1 MKKNIAV
8 AVLIPA
14 LLLLF
19 LASARSGQ
27 DKPSGPFAENPPLHT
42 SLDDAA
48 ARARALRLWED
59 PLWLTLGHFRHG
71 KSLVDD
77 PGFFLSQNGKKSPE
91 EELFATLSAIFDPN
105 GDKAGSPASRF
116 PARMA
121 FLAERLDLTLEAAPG
136 VRSQAFEEIFA
147 ALSPR
152 SVSLVF
158 ASSSMNS
165 PASMFGHT
173 FLVADTASGSR
184 LTAGAINYAAL
195 TGETFGFGYAA
206 KGLLG
211 YYKGYYSTSPY
222 HEKIK
227 EYADIAH
234 RDLWEYPANLTPP
247 EIRRMMAHLYELNGI
262 YSDYFFV
269 GENCSLG
276 LLFLLDAARPGLD
289 LAGKTGVMVF
299 PSDTVRIVRQA
310 GMIGEG
316 VLRPSAAEKMRQRA
330 FGLSPAE
337 RKLAMDAARGNVS
350 PEAVL
355 ADPALSGPVK
365 ARVLDL
371 AADALGYLYTA
382 QKIGK
387 DEYVPRFRA
396 ALSARSRVN
405 ADDPGLSAK
414 EEEADG
420 DGRVSPELGH
430 RASMLALG
438 WGARDGA
445 GFFRLDVTAA
455 GHGLTDPAPGYPFGS
470 QVLAGRA
477 TMEAAEDGE
486 GLSLERLDLLDLVSL
501 APQDD
506 LFSPVSW
513 KTRAGYRK
521 VVSKDGQRTGMAE
534 IEIGKGLCRR
544 FPGSGLIYVFLGARA
559 NAGNGLDGGWALG
572 PTIEAGI
579 LARPLAFLVLHV
591 KGGAA
596 RFFPD
601 PDHSRESLSIEAAWA
616 VSANAAVA
624 LDVNF
629 SRDYDFSETG
639 AGAGVR
645 IHF

>member
-14 LLLLF
+14 LLFLF
-19 LASARSGQ
+19 LASARS
-27 DKPSGPFAENPPLHT
+27 DPNILAGPDAEKSPLHI
-42 SLDDAA
+42 SLDDAK
-48 ARARALRLWED
+48 ARARAMKLWED

-77 PGFFLSQNGKKSPE
+77 PGFFLSQNGKESPK
-91 EELFATLSAIFDPN
+91 EELFATLSAIFDPEA
-105 GDKAGSPASRF
+105 DKPGSPASRF
-116 PARMA
+116 PARA
-121 FLAERLDLTLEAAPG
+121 DFLAGRLGLAPEAAPG
-136 VRSQAFEEIFA
+136 IRSQAFEEIFA
-147 ALSPR
+147 ALSPQ

-211 YYKGYYSTSPY
+211 YYKGYYSMSPY

-289 LAGKTGVMVF
+289 LVGKTGAIVF
-299 PSDTVRIVRQA
+299 PSDTVRIAKEA
-310 GMIGEG
+310 GMIGDG

-330 FGLSPAE
+330 QGLAPAE
-337 RKLAMDAARGNVS
+337 RKLAMDAARGRVS

-382 QKIGK
+382 EKIGK
-387 DEYVPRFRA
+387 DDYVSRFRG
-396 ALSARSRVN
+396 ALSARSLLN
-405 ADDPGLSAK
+405 ADDPGPPA
-414 EEEADG
+414 EGVRDDE
-420 DGRVSPELGH
+420 GRGSPEQGH
-430 RASMLALG
+430 RASMLAFG
-438 WGARDGA
+438 WGERDGK
-445 GFFRLDVTAA
+445 GLFRLDITVA
-455 GHGLTDPAPGYPFGS
+455 GHGLTDPAPGYPLGS
-470 QVLAGRA
+470 QVLAGRLA
-477 TMEAAEDGE
+477 IEAPEDGS

-501 APQDD
+501 SPRDD

-513 KTRAGYRK
+513 KTRAGYK
-521 VVSKDGQRTGMAE
+521 KAVSGDGKRLGMAE

-544 FPGSGLIYVFLGARA
+544 FPGSGLAYVFLGARA
-559 NAGNGLDGGWALG
+559 DAGKGLDGGWALG
-572 PTIEAGI
+572 PTLEAGI
-579 LARPLAFLVLHV
+579 LARPLPFLTIHV

-601 PDHSRESLSIEAAWA
+601 PDHHRESLSIDASWA

-624 LDVNF
+624 ADINF
-629 SRDYDFSETG
+629 SRDYIFSETT
-639 AGAGVR
+639 AGACVK
-645 IHF
+645 IYF